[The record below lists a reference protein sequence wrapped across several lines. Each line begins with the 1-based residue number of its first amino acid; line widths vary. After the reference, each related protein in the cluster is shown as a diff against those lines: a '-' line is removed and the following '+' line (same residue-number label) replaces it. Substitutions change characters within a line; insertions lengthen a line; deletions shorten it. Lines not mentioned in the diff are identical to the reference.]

1 MSRAYGRRYV
11 VQMRSSSEGGSYNAA
26 HRRQGL
32 ASVITIKWRALCGA
46 PRYSCIVMAIEGGW
60 IYARPPDFNG
70 ELRVRVGFAG
80 AIVVLS
86 EDHAYQ

>member
-1 MSRAYGRRYV
+1 M
-11 VQMRSSSEGGSYNAA
+11 EFGSLSAA
-26 HRRQGL
+26 HSRQGL
-32 ASVITIKWRALCGA
+32 VSVITMNWLAWCGA
-46 PRYSCIVMAIEGGW
+46 PMYSCIVMAIEGGW